1 MQARL
6 TLNRDTITPALLK
19 RLRAAQNPRPVLQ
32 AAGLVVEARAK
43 RAFDEPALR
52 PASWRA
58 LKAATLRA
66 KARKN
71 LSTAILKANGVLWRS
86 IRITTLT
93 NTIVRIGSDR
103 FYAKFHQLGT
113 KRMPAR
119 PFLPFTAQGRLVPDA
134 RRRVESAMRRA
145 LEK

>member
-19 RLRAAQNPRPVLQ
+19 RLRAAQNPRRILQ

-43 RAFDEPALR
+43 RAFNDPALR
-52 PASWRA
+52 PAAWRS
-58 LKAATLRA
+58 LKPATLRA

-86 IRITTLT
+86 IRITSLSGS
-93 NTIVRIGSDR
+93 NVKIGSDR

-113 KRMPAR
+113 KHMPAR

-134 RRRVESAMRRA
+134 RRRVESAMRKA